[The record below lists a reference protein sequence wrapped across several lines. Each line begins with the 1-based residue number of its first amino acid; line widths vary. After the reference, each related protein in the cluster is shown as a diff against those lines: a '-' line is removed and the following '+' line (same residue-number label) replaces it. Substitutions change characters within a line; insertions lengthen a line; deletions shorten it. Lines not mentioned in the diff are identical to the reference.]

1 MLAVDVSVPRR
12 DLEVTA
18 SFTVEDGRCVALF
31 GPSGAGK
38 STVLEAIAGLAPLRR
53 GAVEL
58 DGQRLSAAHLPPT
71 PLHRRRVGFL
81 PQEPL
86 LFPHRSVR
94 ENLCWSRPVPAAEL
108 EVIVADLGLGG
119 LLDARPD
126 ALSGGQARR
135 VALGRLLL
143 SDYRVLLL
151 DEPASGLDR
160 PLRGVVERAVEQRLQ
175 ARPVP
180 VVLVTHDLEEAQARA
195 EVVVVMKEG
204 RALQI
209 AAPLE
214 VVTCPVS
221 LEVAQLVGYGPV
233 LDAAWFSAG
242 LPIGAR
248 QVVVHPDHLR
258 VGSDAAAGPTLAGT
272 VVRLRARG
280 PGLVA
285 TCRVGEVEL
294 GVPLGPGDDLEVPLV
309 GASIEITCV
318 RPVCF
323 DAAGRRLAP
332 SPPVSAGRHP

>member
-1 MLAVDVSVPRR
+1 VLAVDVSVPRR
-12 DLEVTA
+12 DLEVAA
-18 SFTVEDGRCVALF
+18 SFRVESGRCVALF

-58 DGQRLSAAHLPPT
+58 DGELLSAAHLPPT

-94 ENLCWSRPVPAAEL
+94 ENLCWSRSVPAVEL
-108 EVIVADLGLGG
+108 EAIVADLGLAG

-160 PLRGVVERAVEQRLQ
+160 PLRQVIERAVAQRLS

-195 EVVVVMKEG
+195 EFVVVMKEG
-204 RALQI
+204 RPLQV
-209 AAPLE
+209 ATPLE

-248 QVVVHPDHLR
+248 RVVVHPDHLR
-258 VGSDAAAGPTLAGT
+258 LGPDAAVGPTLSAR
-272 VVRLRARG
+272 VIRLTARG

-285 TCRVGEVEL
+285 TCRVGEAEL
-294 GVPLGPGDDLEVPLV
+294 GVPLSPGGDLPAPLV
-309 GASIEITCV
+309 GASVEITCI

-332 SPPVSAGRHP
+332 SAPASAGRRP

>member
-1 MLAVDVSVPRR
+1 MLAVDVSVLRR

-18 SFTVEDGRCVALF
+18 AFTVEEGHCVALF

-58 DGQRLSAAHLPPT
+58 DGRRLSAAHLPPV

-81 PQEPL
+81 PQEPA
-86 LFPHRSVR
+86 LFPHRNVR
-94 ENLCWSRPVPAAEL
+94 ENLCWSRSVPEPEL
-108 EVIVADLGLGG
+108 DAVVADLGLGG

-126 ALSGGQARR
+126 ALSGGQGRR

-160 PLRGVVERAVEQRLQ
+160 PLREAVERAVARRLE

-195 EVVVVMKEG
+195 GLVVVMKEG
-204 RALQI
+204 RALDV
-209 AAPLE
+209 ATPLE
-214 VVTCPVS
+214 VVTQPVS

-233 LDAAWFSAG
+233 LDAGWFSAG
-242 LPIGAR
+242 LPTGAR
-248 QVVVHPDHLR
+248 QVVVHPEHLR
-258 VGSDAAAGPTLAGT
+258 IGPDTTVGPTLRAK
-272 VVRLRARG
+272 VVQLTARG

-285 TCRVGEVEL
+285 TCRVGDVEL
-294 GVPLGPGDDLEVPLV
+294 RVPLGAESGPTVPLV
-309 GASIEITCV
+309 GASIEITCI

-323 DAAGRRLAP
+323 DAAGRRLVPSAP
-332 SPPVSAGRHP
+332 AVAGLP